1 MKEPIQ
7 TVRAYYDEN
16 AQKEW
21 ERPEKHPFE
30 CILTTCTM
38 KST

>member
-7 TVRAYYDEN
+7 TVRAYFDEN

-21 ERPEKHPFE
+21 ERPENTH
-30 CILTTCTM
+30 L
-38 KST
+38 SAS